1 MPLARRQKYSAQMC
15 QVDCSLQRV
24 SFSKRNYKCTDL
36 TILITTIQR
45 FYKERNL
52 IFFRGFYN
60 IEDSPAQTFDEAMLS
75 VLVNLLPSI
84 VEVHWAG
91 SLRWLQLLITRFL
104 PLDRNHSIAQ
114 KCISLVQQIAAEIS
128 NRVNPYHLLL
138 ATR

>member
-1 MPLARRQKYSAQMC
+1 MC
-15 QVDCSLQRV
+15 QVDCSLQWV
-24 SFSKRNYKCTDL
+24 SLVIQNDTDY
-36 TILITTIQR
+36 TIYMIIQR
-45 FYKERNL
+45 FYREERNL
-52 IFFRGFYN
+52 ILFRGFYN

>member
-1 MPLARRQKYSAQMC
+1 MC

-24 SFSKRNYKCTDL
+24 SLVIQNNTDY
-36 TILITTIQR
+36 TILNMIQR

-52 IFFRGFYN
+52 ILFRGFYN

>member
-1 MPLARRQKYSAQMC
+1 MYDTLFEEFINRK
-15 QVDCSLQRV
+15 V
-24 SFSKRNYKCTDL
+24 
-36 TILITTIQR
+36 IL
-45 FYKERNL
+45 
-52 IFFRGFYN
+52 FRGFYN

-104 PLDRNHSIAQ
+104 PLDRNYNIAH
-114 KCISLVQQIAAEIS
+114 KCISLVQQIATEIS

-138 ATR
+138 ATRYFLTFFMIYIFFYCVIILINKFF

>member
-1 MPLARRQKYSAQMC
+1 MPLACRQKYSAQMC

-24 SFSKRNYKCTDL
+24 SLVIQNNTDY
-36 TILITTIQR
+36 TILIMIQR

-52 IFFRGFYN
+52 ILFRGFYN

>member
-1 MPLARRQKYSAQMC
+1 MC
-15 QVDCSLQRV
+15 QVDCSLQWV
-24 SFSKRNYKCTDL
+24 SLIIQNDTDY
-36 TILITTIQR
+36 TIYMIIQR
-45 FYKERNL
+45 FYREERNL
-52 IFFRGFYN
+52 ILFRGFYN

>member
-1 MPLARRQKYSAQMC
+1 MC
-15 QVDCSLQRV
+15 QVDCSLQWV
-24 SFSKRNYKCTDL
+24 SLIIQNDTDY
-36 TILITTIQR
+36 TIYIIIQR
-45 FYKERNL
+45 FYREERNL
-52 IFFRGFYN
+52 ILFRGFYN
-60 IEDSPAQTFDEAMLS
+60 IEDSQAQTFDEVMLS

>member
-1 MPLARRQKYSAQMC
+1 MVP
-15 QVDCSLQRV
+15 
-24 SFSKRNYKCTDL
+24 
-36 TILITTIQR
+36 
-45 FYKERNL
+45 
-52 IFFRGFYN
+52 FRGFYN
-60 IEDSPAQTFDEAMLS
+60 IDDPPGQTFDEAILS

-84 VEVHWAG
+84 IDVQWAG

-114 KCISLVQQIAAEIS
+114 KCVSLVQQIATELS